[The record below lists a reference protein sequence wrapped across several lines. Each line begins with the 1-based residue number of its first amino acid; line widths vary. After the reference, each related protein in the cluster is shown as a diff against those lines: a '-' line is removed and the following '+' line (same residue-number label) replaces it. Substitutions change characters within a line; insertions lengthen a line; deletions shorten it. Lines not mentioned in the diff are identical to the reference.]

1 MKRALVTG
9 AAGFIG
15 SHLAE
20 RLIGE
25 GWAVRAIDNF
35 DPYYDRALKEK
46 NLEALRGS
54 RDFEFVEGDLEH
66 ADLDGLLAGVDWV
79 FHQAARAGVRRSWGE
94 DFATYVRPNI
104 LCTQRLLEAVRRRP
118 VGRLVYASS
127 SSVYG
132 EARGGAVTEDTPR
145 RPLSPYGVTKL
156 AGEDLVSAY
165 ARVFDLPAVSL
176 RYFTVF
182 GPRQRPDMAF
192 HRFLRAILA
201 GQALPLY
208 GDGAQERDFTFVADA
223 VSANLLAAEHGRPGA
238 IYNIGGGSPATIAEV
253 IEIME
258 QICGRPARI
267 ERHPPQAGDPRRT
280 AADTTRARTELGFA
294 PATSLRVGLE
304 AMHAW
309 IRSLAGRGRAGTPPE
324 GIDGR

>member
-1 MKRALVTG
+1 MRRALVTG

-15 SHLAE
+15 SHLSE
-20 RLIGE
+20 RLLGE

-46 NLEALRGS
+46 NLQALRGAAG
-54 RDFEFVEGDLEH
+54 FEFIEDDLEH
-66 ADLDGLLAGVDWV
+66 ADLDSLLEGVDWV

-118 VGRLVYASS
+118 VERLVYASS

-132 EARGGAVTEDTPR
+132 EARGGAVTEETPR

-165 ARVFDLPAVSL
+165 VRVFDLPAVSL

-192 HRFLRAILA
+192 HRFYRAILT

-208 GDGAQERDFTFVADA
+208 GDGGQERDFTFVADA
-223 VSANLLAAEHGRPGA
+223 VTANLLAAERGRPGG
-238 IYNIGGGSPATIAEV
+238 IYNIGGGSPAKIAGV
-253 IEIME
+253 IELME
-258 QICGRPARI
+258 QISGSRARI

-294 PATSLRVGLE
+294 PATSLRAGLE
-304 AMHAW
+304 AMHEW
-309 IRSLAGRGRAGTPPE
+309 IETLVEPGVPGEES
-324 GIDGR
+324 